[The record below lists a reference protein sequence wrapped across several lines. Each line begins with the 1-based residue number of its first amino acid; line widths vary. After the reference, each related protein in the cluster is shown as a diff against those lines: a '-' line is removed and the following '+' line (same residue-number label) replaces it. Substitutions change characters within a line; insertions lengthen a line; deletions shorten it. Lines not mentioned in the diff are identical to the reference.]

1 MPICVVR
8 LVSPGLYPCI
18 QQHVA
23 GTGIETGYGTVL
35 FQQADVGDAADVDHS
50 AGNVLVTED
59 GQMKSRHKW
68 CALTAG
74 GDITTP
80 EIGDDIDSGQ
90 FGKRAGLLVCRVK
103 PRSGRCRIVCPC
115 TPIACISEGNTAFSG
130 QFFDVFCIKNG
141 QSVGGQCFSFDFV
154 FHPEPEAP

>member
-1 MPICVVR
+1 M
-8 LVSPGLYPCI
+8 LPG
-18 QQHVA
+18 A
-23 GTGIETGYGTVL
+23 GIETGHGTVW

-90 FGKRAGLLVCRVK
+90 FGKQGGIVGL
-103 PRSGRCRIVCPC
+103 PC
-115 TPIACISEGNTAFSG
+115 EAEIGTVPDGLSVYTDSLYFRMGNTAFSG

-141 QSVGGQCFSFDFV
+141 QSVGGPVLLFRFRFQ
-154 FHPEPEAP
+154 PGA

>member
-1 MPICVVR
+1 M
-8 LVSPGLYPCI
+8 YPCI

-90 FGKRAGLLVCRVK
+90 FGKQGGIVGLPCESEIGCRM
-103 PRSGRCRIVCPC
+103 VCPC
-115 TPIACISEGNTAFSG
+115 TPIACISEWEIPLFLVSSLTFS
-130 QFFDVFCIKNG
+130 
-141 QSVGGQCFSFDFV
+141 
-154 FHPEPEAP
+154 A